1 MRRPVGVLVA
11 IGIVLFGLEL
21 ALPSSGHWPP
31 GASAAFGL
39 IGCVVI
45 VAVAKLLGGLGLQH
59 GETADD

>member
-11 IGIVLFGLEL
+11 IAIVLFGLEL

-39 IGCVVI
+39 MGCVVI
-45 VAVAKLLGGLGLQH
+45 VAGPVA
-59 GETADD
+59 